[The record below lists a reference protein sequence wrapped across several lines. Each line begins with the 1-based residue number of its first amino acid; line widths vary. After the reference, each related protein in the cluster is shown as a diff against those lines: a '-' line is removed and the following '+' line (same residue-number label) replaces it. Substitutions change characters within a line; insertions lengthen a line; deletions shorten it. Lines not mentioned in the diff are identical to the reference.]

1 MMRVASDEKQSL
13 WQLGGGSFA
22 SHLPEDIVDGVAQ
35 ESFSVV
41 GRQQFGTEYCHELL
55 KVHLAIPCRQTH
67 THKGT
72 ETDCDDTKSDTQTGR
87 LAVHS

>member
-1 MMRVASDEKQSL
+1 MMRSASDEKQTL
-13 WQLGGGSFA
+13 CQLGGGSFV

-67 THKGT
+67 THT
-72 ETDCDDTKSDTQTGR
+72 ERHRDRPG
-87 LAVHS
+87 